1 MTIDPRHA
9 EAERQRRLVQRLLA
23 PDADPEGLATREH
36 DARALRGL
44 QAYRA
49 NADASAAR
57 ALAGAHP
64 TVEKLIGADDFALL
78 ARDHWRADPPQH
90 GDLGEWGAGFAD
102 FVAADPRLAEWPWL
116 ADCARLDWA
125 LHRCERAADT
135 GVDAS
140 SMARLGDTD
149 PARLVLVL
157 ADGVA
162 VVESA
167 WPIAMIRA
175 AHRGDDE
182 RAFIA
187 VSEAIAEGKAE
198 AVLVARDGWK
208 AVPQVVD
215 AACAAWTRRL
225 LHEPDLAAALA
236 DAPAGFDF
244 AAWLAAALS
253 HAWVKEIRVLAD

>member
-1 MTIDPRHA
+1 MGHRAAVAVRAAGRGRAGHGLPSASRRMTVDPRHA
-9 EAERQRRLVQRLLA
+9 E
-23 PDADPEGLATREH
+23 
-36 DARALRGL
+36 
-44 QAYRA
+44 
-49 NADASAAR
+49 
-57 ALAGAHP
+57 
-64 TVEKLIGADDFALL
+64 
-78 ARDHWRADPPQH
+78 
-90 GDLGEWGAGFAD
+90 
-102 FVAADPRLAEWPWL
+102 WPWL
-116 ADCARLDWA
+116 PDCARLDWA

-157 ADGVA
+157 AAGVA

-198 AVLVARDGWK
+198 AVLV
-208 AVPQVVD
+208 
-215 AACAAWTRRL
+215 
-225 LHEPDLAAALA
+225 
-236 DAPAGFDF
+236 
-244 AAWLAAALS
+244 
-253 HAWVKEIRVLAD
+253 